1 MAHQLEVDSVSLQF
15 GNREI
20 LSDVYLKCETGKI
33 TGLLGRNGTGK
44 SSLMNIIFGN
54 LVPGNKSV
62 RFDGRSTPKAYQH
75 HELLSYLLQYNFI
88 PAHLTLNRVFSDFNL
103 EYVPFEQLFP
113 EFILK
118 HHSKMVQLSGGQ
130 RRLLET
136 YVLIKA
142 KSDFVMLDEPFSHL
156 SPLMIGSIKKLI
168 REEQPKKGF
177 LITDHMYH
185 DVLELATDLYVLAEE
200 KVHLIKDIDD
210 LERLG
215 YLRSRD

>member
-1 MAHQLEVDSVSLQF
+1 MVHQLEVDSVNLQF
-15 GNREI
+15 GTREI
-20 LSDVYLKCETGKI
+20 LSDIYLKCETGKI

-44 SSLMNIIFGN
+44 SSLMNIIFGS

-62 RFDGRSTPKAYQH
+62 RFDGKSIPKAYQH
-75 HELLSYLLQYNFI
+75 NELLSYLPQYNFI
-88 PAHLTLNRVFSDFNL
+88 PVHLTLNRVFSDFNL
-103 EYVPFEQLFP
+103 EYAPFEQLFP

-130 RRLLET
+130 RRLVET

-142 KSDFVMLDEPFSHL
+142 KSEFVMLDEPFSHL
-156 SPLMIGSIKKLI
+156 SPLMIGRIKKLI

-185 DVLELATDLYVLAEE
+185 DVLELANDLYVLAEE
-200 KVHLIKDIDD
+200 KVHLIRDIGD

-215 YLRSRD
+215 YVRSRD

>member
-1 MAHQLEVDSVSLQF
+1 MAHQLEVDSISLQF

-44 SSLMNIIFGN
+44 SSLMNLIFGN

-62 RFDGRSTPKAYQH
+62 RFDGQSIPKAYQH
-75 HELLSYLLQYNFI
+75 HELLSYLPQYNFI
-88 PAHLTLNRVFSDFNL
+88 PAHLTLKRVFSDFSL
-103 EYVPFEQLFP
+103 DYAPFEKVFP
-113 EFILK
+113 EFILQQG
-118 HHSKMVQLSGGQ
+118 SKMKQLSGGQ
-130 RRLLET
+130 RRLVET
-136 YVLIKA
+136 YILIKA
-142 KSDFVMLDEPFSHL
+142 KSEFVMLDEPFSHL

-168 REEQPKKGF
+168 RQEQPKKGF

-185 DVLELATDLYVLAEE
+185 DVLELADDLYVLSDE
-200 KVHLIKDIDD
+200 KVHLIKDIND

-215 YLRSRD
+215 YVRSRD